1 MQDRIDASLDRQVA
15 RFSARKQTNCT
26 ELLVRGMLR
35 GNIAPYF
42 LMNQEFRAFQSEIS
56 EGRYTPITR
65 QAFFATV
72 KEMSRRIATVVER
85 NMKIPVY
92 VSIEEDAWSSA
103 GRKFSAVTA
112 GGPGIAFSLE
122 LM

>member
-1 MQDRIDASLDRQVA
+1 VRADTVPSQDKL
-15 RFSARKQTNCT
+15 
-26 ELLVRGMLR
+26 
-35 GNIAPYF
+35 
-42 LMNQEFRAFQSEIS
+42 
-56 EGRYTPITR
+56 
-65 QAFFATV
+65 FFATV

-112 GGPGIAFSLE
+112 GGPGDSFFVGAHVSTGSENSGMCKAAFSL
-122 LM
+122 